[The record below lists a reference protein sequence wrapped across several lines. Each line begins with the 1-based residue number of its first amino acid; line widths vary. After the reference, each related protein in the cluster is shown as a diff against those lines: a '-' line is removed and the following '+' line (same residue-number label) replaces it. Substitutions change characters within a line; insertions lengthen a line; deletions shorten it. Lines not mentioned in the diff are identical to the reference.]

1 MTRYAVYQVI
11 IYLYTVYRYTRY
23 TTAIVLY
30 VMINNHINL
39 HNIYHMH
46 VNVIVTVNNLLI
58 EHMHMQHQAYTVIT
72 HFGD

>member
-1 MTRYAVYQVI
+1 MTRYTVYQVI

-46 VNVIVTVNNLLI
+46 VNAIVSVNKSMKWYCKGWWMEAN
-58 EHMHMQHQAYTVIT
+58 
-72 HFGD
+72 